1 MKLKYKIFILVI
13 VFFLSISSLTYT
25 VSASTDL
32 WKEVEQ
38 FPGFSGILIKDLKT
52 QEVLFSCNENKLF
65 TPASLVKIFTLIS
78 ALEILGE
85 EYIYPTSFYFS
96 SITPG
101 EINGDLYVVGSGDP
115 TQSPETIKKIAGEL
129 VQKYGIKSI
138 SGNIVVDNS
147 KFLAN
152 EFLGR
157 GWMWDDKNPLIG
169 ALTVRGYKV
178 EEKHNLYFNA
188 MQMLWGKI
196 FSQELIKKGVKIEGD
211 VRIGKTRE
219 GLKVKHIYYSGSL
232 SEILANMIK
241 KSDNQEA
248 ETIFRTLAFRE
259 NPEEIST
266 IAYAIT
272 ALEKEIERLFNLK
285 WGKDYIIVDG
295 CGLSEYN
302 LLSPVQLV
310 DAITYLFRNYDFK
323 ILDYFANTKEGGTLK
338 ERLPFQ
344 VWGKTATL
352 SSASGLAGLLE
363 TKKKRWLVFCLMENN
378 FIVKENNVKIFEN
391 KVIEYVYQ
399 NF

>member
-1 MKLKYKIFILVI
+1 M
-13 VFFLSISSLTYT
+13 
-25 VSASTDL
+25 SASTDL

-85 EYIYPTSFYFS
+85 EYVYLTSFYFS

-115 TQSPETIKKIAGEL
+115 TQSPETIKKMAGEL

-188 MQMLWGKI
+188 MQMFWGKI

-211 VRIGKTRE
+211 VRIGKTLE